1 MQESNNW
8 KTEIT
13 YGIEVTASEFIIY
26 IQFLRQLH
34 GAGTSHCSQRN
45 ADTTSSK
52 ISQRNLARKPKNM
65 VLIINEADVSD
76 RLQLSKQIELPVK
89 KKKKNSV
96 LLNFLFLFYFKWR
109 SWFTNQDLKLI
120 KLKYCNKNFISLKF
134 FDCTDNRTVIKHKFS
149 NISSPPSHSSI

>member
-26 IQFLRQLH
+26 IKFLRQLH

-52 ISQRNLARKPKNM
+52 ISQRNLARKPKNIGTQIIIISHTKEQTRQLQ
-65 VLIINEADVSD
+65 VLWKPEIKI
-76 RLQLSKQIELPVK
+76 LSVK
-89 KKKKNSV
+89 FCWSV
-96 LLNFLFLFYFKWR
+96 GRQR
-109 SWFTNQDLKLI
+109 SWAWKELLTLKRNEELLALEEEWVRDREI
-120 KLKYCNKNFISLKF
+120 
-134 FDCTDNRTVIKHKFS
+134 DCEDACKGWSFWLR
-149 NISSPPSHSSI
+149 

>member
-1 MQESNNW
+1 MWTIRPFPVCLLKEKQIWYIIWIKHFELKKLIMQESNNW

-26 IQFLRQLH
+26 IQFLRQLQ

-76 RLQLSKQIELPVK
+76 RFQLSKQIELPVK
-89 KKKKNSV
+89 KIKKSV
-96 LLNFLFLFYFKWR
+96 VLNFFFK
-109 SWFTNQDLKLI
+109 F
-120 KLKYCNKNFISLKF
+120 
-134 FDCTDNRTVIKHKFS
+134 
-149 NISSPPSHSSI
+149 

>member
-1 MQESNNW
+1 MWTNRPFPVCLLKEKQIWYIIWIKHFELKKLIMQESNNW

-76 RLQLSKQIELPVK
+76 RFQLSKQIALPVK
-89 KKKKNSV
+89 KNSAA
-96 LLNFLFLFYFKWR
+96 
-109 SWFTNQDLKLI
+109 
-120 KLKYCNKNFISLKF
+120 
-134 FDCTDNRTVIKHKFS
+134 
-149 NISSPPSHSSI
+149 